1 MLLHAQVSGH
11 SDLITAVRFSP
22 DGRSLYSVGGDGCI
36 MIWDLAEDLVLAM
49 QDRLLEL
56 YAAAQR
62 KKQVVD
68 EKARSIVKVRT
79 GGGLLGAETEAN
91 AARRPAT
98 AAAESTKPLLTPPTH
113 DPSEQRPSTSHVEER
128 GGKKLPAS
136 RMPAWAARVDG
147 GKESRMSESV
157 APVAGKWAARV
168 DPAKIR
174 GGDRNRLTLEMTVEE
189 ATWRPPMSPAAQ
201 SPASNRVDDME
212 KSDDVLI
219 ERDEDMTVLG
229 SSSDEEEIDL
239 PPLEK
244 DAGGEDGGD
253 DILNKT
259 SASLDELQDAA
270 SRLEDWLEN
279 KVSAIGGILWGGVIC
294 FVRITVAGRGGS
306 GRGGL
311 NLAQGNITL
320 TRWAIESR

>member
-1 MLLHAQVSGH
+1 
-11 SDLITAVRFSP
+11 
-22 DGRSLYSVGGDGCI
+22 
-36 MIWDLAEDLVLAM
+36 
-49 QDRLLEL
+49 
-56 YAAAQR
+56 
-62 KKQVVD
+62 
-68 EKARSIVKVRT
+68 
-79 GGGLLGAETEAN
+79 
-91 AARRPAT
+91 
-98 AAAESTKPLLTPPTH
+98 
-113 DPSEQRPSTSHVEER
+113 
-128 GGKKLPAS
+128 
-136 RMPAWAARVDG
+136 
-147 GKESRMSESV
+147 
-157 APVAGKWAARV
+157 
-168 DPAKIR
+168 
-174 GGDRNRLTLEMTVEE
+174 E

-279 KVSAIGGILWGGVIC
+279 K
-294 FVRITVAGRGGS
+294 
-306 GRGGL
+306 
-311 NLAQGNITL
+311 
-320 TRWAIESR
+320 